1 LSWLENLID
10 KLTSKT
16 TIANIVGGF
25 IVVYGVVKLGGN
37 LESAGVLER
46 FMDLVL
52 FGAGF
57 IFGANTVRRDNP
69 SG

>member
-1 LSWLENLID
+1 MTWSEIID

-16 TIANIVGGF
+16 TIANVVGGF
-25 IVVYGVVKLGGN
+25 IVVYGVYILSGVITLP
-37 LESAGVLER
+37 GVLDR

-57 IFGANTVRRDNP
+57 IFGARRDNP
-69 SG
+69 VE